1 MFTYQDRCD
10 DNLRGKSAPVASCC
24 ARSIAN
30 LPNRHRTP
38 NETEWPPFCREWN
51 SLRARIPAS
60 TARSMGQKN
69 HFVDSA
75 RVFDQTPVRNFQ
87 PVNDLQFGQ
96 KTTTD
101 KTQKSSSASAVLCA
115 MSKPPETVCRRSIA
129 PGACRN
135 PHFRSTRVD
144 RACCLPTRVTCPA
157 YRLVAQPFL
166 TIMKA
171 SNNRTS
177 GTFAKPSL
185 HLASHANQPL

>member
-10 DNLRGKSAPVASCC
+10 DNLRGEWAPVAGRC
-24 ARSIAN
+24 ARSISN

-38 NETEWPPFCREWN
+38 NETERASFCRERI
-51 SLRARIPAS
+51 SLHSRIPAS
-60 TARSMGQKN
+60 AARPTRQKN
-69 HFVDSA
+69 RFVASA

-87 PVNDLQFGQ
+87 PVNDLQVGQ

-101 KTQKSSSASAVLCA
+101 KTRKSSSASAILCA
-115 MSKPPETVCRRSIA
+115 KLKPPETICRRRA
-129 PGACRN
+129 TPGARRN

-144 RACCLPTRVTCPA
+144 RACCRPTRVTCPA